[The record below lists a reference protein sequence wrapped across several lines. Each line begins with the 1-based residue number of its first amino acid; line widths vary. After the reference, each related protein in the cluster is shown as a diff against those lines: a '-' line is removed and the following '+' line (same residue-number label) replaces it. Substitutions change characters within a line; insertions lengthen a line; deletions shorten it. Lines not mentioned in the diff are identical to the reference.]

1 MTRHKPHK
9 MTSFEKLQST
19 TIDEMLMGLAK
30 IGLISGMLYGVQ
42 TMAVHTVQ
50 TTGSQVEFRRKEDD
64 TTEAERKRQIRKDIA
79 EYESNKTA
87 KAEAREKARERAR
100 FMAEYN
106 RLHRKGQS
114 LGIAIPNSYSFN

>member
-1 MTRHKPHK
+1 